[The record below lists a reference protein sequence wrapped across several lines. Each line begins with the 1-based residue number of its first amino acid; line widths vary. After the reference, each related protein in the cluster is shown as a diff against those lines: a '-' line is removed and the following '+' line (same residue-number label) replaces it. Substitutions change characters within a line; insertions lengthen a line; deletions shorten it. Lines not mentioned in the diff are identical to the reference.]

1 MNILEL
7 LLGQIPEAMFFALF
21 MIYTKELKEKRFIF
35 IILMVLEYIFLK
47 LILSFN
53 IWFQV
58 IYTCMTF
65 IILKI
70 LYKSKTQ
77 ITDVF
82 TFAISSLI
90 MGVIET
96 VLYFI
101 IWMTINN
108 FLVFVILVDI
118 VYILFFILFRKKL
131 CKIQNLYKK
140 LWNRNRQKPNKIK
153 STTFRCI
160 NIVVFNIMFYLI
172 NLCIMFIL
180 VQNGGV

>member
-58 IYTCMTF
+58 IYTCITF

-70 LYKSKTQ
+70 LFMY
-77 ITDVF
+77 
-82 TFAISSLI
+82 
-90 MGVIET
+90 EY
-96 VLYFI
+96 VL
-101 IWMTINN
+101 
-108 FLVFVILVDI
+108 
-118 VYILFFILFRKKL
+118 
-131 CKIQNLYKK
+131 
-140 LWNRNRQKPNKIK
+140 
-153 STTFRCI
+153 
-160 NIVVFNIMFYLI
+160 
-172 NLCIMFIL
+172 
-180 VQNGGV
+180 